1 MVKGVIFDL
10 DGTLLDSIDVL
21 WQSFNTGVEAFGL
34 EPTAKEQL
42 MDSMNQGHSLADIL
56 REIYTELRTESASG
70 TISGIMAEI
79 KKAYRAQ
86 GVEKVSFSGGAK
98 ELLGLLKAR
107 GVRMGIVTSRSS
119 SPERVCHELESRQMP
134 HFIDAVVTA
143 AEANRK
149 PSPDAIIVC
158 LKRLELL
165 PEECIFVGDS
175 QADIRAG
182 KSAGVRTAA
191 VATGVSARRELE
203 AESPDFVFDNL
214 HGFIDKLDFILSGC

>member
-10 DGTLLDSIDVL
+10 DGTILDSIDAL
-21 WQSFNTGVEAFGL
+21 WRSFKAGVTAFGL
-34 EPTAKEQL
+34 EPAAKEQL
-42 MDSMNQGHSLADIL
+42 MGSMNKGHSLAEIL
-56 REIYTELRTESASG
+56 REIYPELRTESASG

-79 KKAYRAQ
+79 KKDYLARRM
-86 GVEKVSFSGGAK
+86 EKVAFSGGAK

-107 GVRMGIVTSRSS
+107 GVRTGIVTSRSS
-119 SPERVCHELESRQMP
+119 SPERVWHELESRQMS
-134 HFIDAVVTA
+134 HFIDTVVTA
-143 AEANRK
+143 AETNRK
-149 PSPDAIIVC
+149 PAPDAVIVC

-214 HGFIDKLDFILSGC
+214 HGFIDKLDFILNGC